1 MVFLLD
7 LVLLYTRIATK
18 KKKRVIPLENKLH
31 FSLCLSCNS
40 TPIEFGR
47 EVERPKEGMVAELIM
62 QKKSLRAWLLSMH
75 AYEHDSDL
83 CT

>member
-62 QKKSLRAWLLSMH
+62 QKKKSESMVITH
-75 AYEHDSDL
+75 ACL
-83 CT
+83 